1 MAMVLVVED
10 TLTQAEIM
18 ARTLRKAGYS
28 TVSVTSGEDA
38 RVKIGEQ
45 KPDAIVLDVVLPGES
60 GFELCR
66 DLKRDPE
73 TRSIPVI
80 LCSTKNTEIDRFW
93 GIKQGADSYL
103 AKPFAGEELVKVLQ
117 AVMSR

>member
-1 MAMVLVVED
+1 MAIVLVVED
-10 TLTQAEIM
+10 TLTHAEIM
-18 ARTLRKAGYS
+18 AGTLRQAGYS
-28 TVSVTSGEDA
+28 TISVTSGEDA
-38 RVKIGEQ
+38 RLKIDEQ

-66 DLKRDPE
+66 DLKKNPE
-73 TRSIPVI
+73 TRNIPVI

-103 AKPFAGEELVKVLQ
+103 AKPFAGEELLRALRTVI
-117 AVMSR
+117 RE